1 MPVPLLEREA
11 TADYSPPAMMRSAAF
26 AHATHAAR
34 ALGAGLARRLQAVDL
49 HGRVHS
55 VFARAVNV
63 EWREPGH
70 GLLTL
75 HGPAPL
81 AAPFA
86 VALTAWPEHRPSDAW
101 ARAWGLEP
109 GMPVLA
115 RDGRVLAGGLVVDW
129 SGARMVELR
138 VLPCAED
145 ARAIWARLAGALAD
159 FDDLD
164 GAAGLAAAPGR
175 AARAAAAEAIGGR
188 DPLAL
193 THAARALT
201 GLGEGLTPAGDDW
214 LVGMLAGLHRLGQ
227 RWAFENGHLASVL
240 VGEAPAR
247 TTTVGAAFLAHA
259 LTGEFSEPVRDLVT
273 AESLSRARAA
283 GARLAV
289 MGATSG
295 ADTLAGMRAALDALG
310 PSA

>member
-1 MPVPLLEREA
+1 
-11 TADYSPPAMMRSAAF
+11 MMRFAGF

-55 VFARAVNV
+55 VFARAINV
-63 EWREPGH
+63 EWREPGDA
-70 GLLTL
+70 LLTL

-86 VALTAWPEHRPSDAW
+86 VALTTWPEDRRSSPAW
-101 ARAWGLEP
+101 ARAWRLEP
-109 GMPVLA
+109 GMPVFA
-115 RDGRVLAGGLVVDW
+115 RDGRVRAGGLVVDW
-129 SGARMVELR
+129 SGARIVELR

-159 FDDLD
+159 FDDLH

-175 AARAAAAEAIGGR
+175 AARAAAAEAIR
-188 DPLAL
+188 RCDPLAL
-193 THAARALT
+193 AHAARALT

-227 RWAFENGHLASVL
+227 RWAFEDGHLASVL
-240 VGEAPAR
+240 VGGAPAR

-273 AESLSRARAA
+273 AGSLSRARAA

-295 ADTLAGMRAALDALG
+295 ADTLAGIRAALDALG

>member
-1 MPVPLLEREA
+1 MTRV
-11 TADYSPPAMMRSAAF
+11 AAF

-34 ALGAGLARRLQAVDL
+34 ALGAGLARRLQAGDL
-49 HGRVHS
+49 RGSVHS
-55 VFARAVNV
+55 VFARAINV
-63 EWREPGH
+63 EWREPG
-70 GLLTL
+70 GALLTL

-86 VALTAWPEHRPSDAW
+86 VALAVWPEDRPLRAW
-101 ARAWGLEP
+101 ARAWELEP

-115 RDGRVLAGGLVVDW
+115 RAGRLVAGGLEIDW
-129 SGARMVELR
+129 RCAHVLDLR
-138 VLPCAED
+138 VPPCAED
-145 ARAIWARLAGALAD
+145 AEATRARLAGALAE
-159 FDDLD
+159 FDHLA
-164 GAAGLAAAPGR
+164 GAAGLAAPSGR
-175 AARAAAAEAIGGR
+175 AARAAAAAAIRDR

-193 THAARALT
+193 AQAARSLM

-214 LVGMLAGLHRLGQ
+214 LVGMLAGLHRLAQ
-227 RWAFENGHLASVL
+227 RWALEGGHLSSVL

-273 AESLSRARAA
+273 AGSLPRARAA

-295 ADTLAGMRAALDALG
+295 ADTLAGMRATLDALG
-310 PSA
+310 APFA